1 QPRGRAVHLD
11 AQQAEGDTV
20 LPSDGSRRA
29 RDVTESG
36 PDVEQCPG
44 RTRPSSPARRMTPAP
59 ARPPASRRTTRSG
72 ARCRG
77 AVPRPR
83 PDPRADRPAAR
94 CRSSVG
100 EARVAAPIVE
110 QGPAVGNAA
119 TRDDAEEHRVI
130 PAWDLGLF
138 FALDAGEHAV
148 EHRDAVLALLVAD

>member
-1 QPRGRAVHLD
+1 M
-11 AQQAEGDTV
+11 
-20 LPSDGSRRA
+20 SRSYSSL
-29 RDVTESG
+29 V
-36 PDVEQCPG
+36 P
-44 RTRPSSPARRMTPAP
+44 RPSSPARRMTPAP

-83 PDPRADRPAAR
+83 PDPRADCPAAR
-94 CRSSVG
+94 CRSSAG

-148 EHRDAVLALLVAD
+148 EHRYAVLALLVADAIEPIGMLFGEPSRQRFLIGREHVQHEALGRLA